1 MSKLTDEKLL
11 KRATHAGRYLSV
23 LALGSSFIFVSILS
37 AAAFAKGMTAFM
49 ILLTATFI
57 LVASGYWALAAA
69 AKRGNPASVEVAI
82 VIMSAQLVMSLTIS
96 VVSAVRMGNTA
107 ETVTPEMIASILVI
121 AALASSR
128 NVLKE
133 LQKRGLWASAF
144 TSARPSGHLCA
155 IGGILLVVGLI
166 GLDGVSLYAKSRSCD
181 ESREVI
187 QQAHD
192 FKNMIAGE
200 EQTLIRAMEA
210 MSDSYSKDKI
220 HIALDRVSAL
230 ENRMERIR
238 TMNVQKSPLD
248 PILQTYGGA
257 VRQWKN
263 CLELMRSPKPD
274 AERARQMLALA
285 DKLRAQAV
293 QEFNRRFDAV
303 SSSE

>member
-11 KRATHAGRYLSV
+11 KRATHAGRYLSA
-23 LALGSSFIFVSILS
+23 LALISSFIFVSILS

-49 ILLTATFI
+49 ILFTAAFV

-82 VIMSAQLVMSLTIS
+82 VIMSTQLVMSLTTS
-96 VVSAVRMGNTA
+96 VVSAVRAGNTA
-107 ETVTPEMIASILVI
+107 KAVAPEMIASILVI
-121 AALASSR
+121 VALANSR

-133 LQKRGLWASAF
+133 LQKRGLWASVF
-144 TSARPSGHLCA
+144 TSAKPSGHLCA
-155 IGGILLVVGLI
+155 LGGLFLVAGLI
-166 GLDGVSLYAKSRSCD
+166 GLDGVSLYARSQSSA

-192 FKNMIAGE
+192 FTNMIAGE
-200 EQTLIRAMEA
+200 EQALMRAMEA
-210 MSDSYSKDKI
+210 MSDSNSTDKI
-220 HIALDRVSAL
+220 HMALDRVSAL

-238 TMNVQKSPLD
+238 TMNVEKSPLD

-293 QEFNRRFDAV
+293 QDFNRRFDAV
-303 SSSE
+303 SSSD